1 MVFHGRKVIHGKALG
16 PFPEFHDEFP
26 HAFTRCWR
34 GFEILG
40 VPVGDEAFVTSYID
54 TEVMKKVQEKIAAIE
69 QIDNLHVRYCLLRSS
84 VAFGPLV
91 HILRGVDPR
100 LTKPGAARLDKAVRR
115 AFARLLGGDD
125 IAERA
130 WTQATLPTSGGGLG
144 FRSAEH
150 HADAAFAGGCHQCS
164 GLDGWSLEEDEAYHS
179 ARERLT
185 ALLPKPESPAQE
197 IPQSGDG
204 LLSVPPLLI
213 PPLFMPRRGGS
224 HKNAPVS
231 PPDLKRYDMVI
242 FVDGGCTPNPGTI
255 AAAAVVAY
263 KLRDGA
269 VYESTAV
276 TRFVSTRT
284 TNNIMESLALL
295 GGARLAEGRTLL
307 IGDSENRLLQSAA
320 LEQVQRPTHKEKL
333 RR

>member
-1 MVFHGRKVIHGKALG
+1 M
-16 PFPEFHDEFP
+16 
-26 HAFTRCWR
+26 
-34 GFEILG
+34 
-40 VPVGDEAFVTSYID
+40 
-54 TEVMKKVQEKIAAIE
+54 
-69 QIDNLHVRYCLLRSS
+69 
-84 VAFGPLV
+84 
-91 HILRGVDPR
+91 DPR
-100 LTKPGAARLDKAVRR
+100 LTKPGAARRDKAVRR
-115 AFARLLGGDD
+115 AFARLLGGED

-164 GLDGWSLEEDEAYHS
+164 GLDGRSLEEDEAYHS

-224 HKNAPVS
+224 HKKAPVS

-269 VYESTAV
+269 VYESSAV
-276 TRFVSTRT
+276 TRFVTTRT

-307 IGDSENRLLQSAA
+307 VGDSENCLLQA
-320 LEQVQRPTHKEKL
+320 LRLNKCNAPHIKKSCAVEIGR
-333 RR
+333 